1 LHPDTII
8 LYNFFNK
15 GEGFMTTATMTTKQR
30 PWGLTLTLGI
40 FVLILGA
47 VMLWAPAKT
56 QTNTWLF
63 LVTFLGFYWVFQ
75 GVVELVSMFQDHSM
89 WGWKLFM
96 GIVSIVAGGTILMYP
111 VASAVA
117 LPKIFVL
124 VLGIW
129 GLMEGFMLLFM
140 AFKGGG
146 WSAGILGVLGIIFGG
161 ILIANYSA
169 PGMGLT
175 MVWTAAVFAVIG
187 GIALIVQA
195 FRQRS
200 A

>member
-1 LHPDTII
+1 
-8 LYNFFNK
+8 
-15 GEGFMTTATMTTKQR
+15 MTTATMTTKQR

-56 QTNTWLF
+56 QANTWLF
-63 LVTFLGFYWVFQ
+63 LVTFLGFYWLFQ

-96 GIVSIVAGGTILMYP
+96 GIVSILAGGTILMYP

-146 WSAGILGVLGIIFGG
+146 WSAGILGVLGIIFGV
-161 ILIANYSA
+161 ILIANYSDF
-169 PGMGLT
+169 GMGVS